1 MDNEIQL
8 ISDDDGLAVIGEPED
23 VEHFLA
29 SEGLLSLSEHLVGP
43 RLGPLLRLGA
53 VVAQAGSESAAHH
66 SGRWVKL
73 TKESAQLC
81 KKYGLMES
89 RVPGVSHA
97 MVGKRGSI
105 QSWLQITTEP
115 RPLLGGPALLSSAA
129 GIMAQLALQHE
140 MSQIKRHLAAIG
152 KKVDDVLRAQKDF
165 EWGRVYGAALDID
178 SALTVLEV
186 QGRVDDDTWSTVQGR
201 THTITDALG
210 WSLRRLGTLAAKM
223 ADTTKIGDLARTAK
237 EVESEF
243 QEALIVLARCSELQ
257 AALDKLRLA
266 RVLDTSPDELEGRRH
281 ALAVD
286 RRRRR
291 ERISEEIEHLV
302 ACMAAAAGTT
312 RSHVLL
318 HLSAHRA
325 VVGSINRIAIA
336 GDEFQKLLG
345 VEAGR
350 PSWEA
355 TRWWDAARD
364 VELLKNAAAE
374 AGRKAAAGVLVAGA
388 VALVAS
394 RAALADEESGDAD

>member
-1 MDNEIQL
+1 
-8 ISDDDGLAVIGEPED
+8 
-23 VEHFLA
+23 
-29 SEGLLSLSEHLVGP
+29 
-43 RLGPLLRLGA
+43 
-53 VVAQAGSESAAHH
+53 
-66 SGRWVKL
+66 
-73 TKESAQLC
+73 
-81 KKYGLMES
+81 
-89 RVPGVSHA
+89 
-97 MVGKRGSI
+97 
-105 QSWLQITTEP
+105 
-115 RPLLGGPALLSSAA
+115 
-129 GIMAQLALQHE
+129 
-140 MSQIKRHLAAIG
+140 
-152 KKVDDVLRAQKDF
+152 
-165 EWGRVYGAALDID
+165 
-178 SALTVLEV
+178 
-186 QGRVDDDTWSTVQGR
+186 
-201 THTITDALG
+201 
-210 WSLRRLGTLAAKM
+210 M

-350 PSWEA
+350 LHGRRHGGG
-355 TRWWDAARD
+355 TRPVTW
-364 VELLKNAAAE
+364 
-374 AGRKAAAGVLVAGA
+374 
-388 VALVAS
+388 S
-394 RAALADEESGDAD
+394 F